1 VTSLTD
7 IHSVVGHGA
16 YLRRMSTSYIA
27 ERAVPSAEGIAR
39 FVIASDSYV
48 LHAEGSAYL
57 AALRSQ
63 GRSPH
68 TERIYAGRVAL
79 FLSYCSDMR
88 IDWQTI
94 SFAELG
100 QFLRSLVTTPPKGSA
115 RLRSPQTANQIMT
128 TICEFLR
135 FAAAHGW
142 VAFELIER
150 LASPRHVL
158 YAPGASDSGHAVY
171 SVVQVKT
178 LRLASTAPEM
188 KSLSLEQVEQLIVAT
203 TNARDRVLVALLA
216 VTGMR
221 IGEALGMRREDLH
234 LLASS
239 SRLGCAIAGP
249 HVHVRRRM
257 NDNGAIAKART
268 PRSIPV
274 PNELVQMYAD
284 YQFERDNVSAA
295 GDSDMVFVNIYR
307 PPLGAG
313 MRYGNAYALF
323 ERLSAK
329 VGFTAHPHMLRHT
342 AATEWMDNGAARDTV
357 QRLLGHVSPMSMDR
371 YLHPT
376 DATKRRAVELVAAKW
391 AMR

>member
-1 VTSLTD
+1 MTSLTD
-7 IHSVVGHGA
+7 IHPVVDYGA
-16 YLRRMSTSYIA
+16 YRLPMSTSYIA
-27 ERAVPSAEGIAR
+27 ERAVPSVDGIAR
-39 FVIASDSYV
+39 FVVASDSYV
-48 LHAEGSAYL
+48 LHAEGSSYL
-57 AALRSQ
+57 AALRAQ

-68 TERIYAGRVAL
+68 TERIYAGRLAL
-79 FLSYCSDMR
+79 FLSYCSEMR
-88 IDWQTI
+88 IDWKTI
-94 SFAELG
+94 TFAELG
-100 QFLRSLVTTPPKGSA
+100 CFMRWLVTTPPKASA

-142 VAFELIER
+142 VAFELVEL

-158 YAPGASDSGHAVY
+158 YAPGGGDSGQAVY
-171 SVVQVKT
+171 SVMQVKT
-178 LRLASTAPEM
+178 LRLASAPPEM
-188 KSLSLEQVEQLIVAT
+188 KVLSLEQVEQLIAAT
-203 TNARDRVLVALLA
+203 TNPRDRVLVTLLA

-239 SRLGCAIAGP
+239 TRLGCAIPGP

-257 NDNGAIAKART
+257 NDNGAIAKARI

-284 YQFERDNVSAA
+284 YQFERDNVTEA
-295 GDSDMVFVNIYR
+295 GDSDMVFVNVYR

-329 VGFTAHPHMLRHT
+329 VGFIAHPHMLRHT

-357 QRLLGHVSPMSMDR
+357 QRLLGHISPMSMER

-376 DATKRRAVELVAAKW
+376 DAAKRRAVELVAAKW
-391 AMR
+391 TMR